1 MKAHS
6 LLAICA
12 MAALWAVTAC
22 SPSVAQSSDS
32 TTTPGSET
40 VSVLKVGDRVGA
52 FDPYHVAGPD
62 KGSVT
67 CPT

>member
-6 LLAICA
+6 LFVASLA
-12 MAALWAVTAC
+12 AALWAVTAC

-32 TTTPGSET
+32 TTASGSET